1 MSVMHLLQAY
11 GRYFMEILNPIK
23 IRTMQFVKTHPAY
36 VVMALLLFLQIPIL
50 IAGTDTRQAEAATP
64 AFLATLRPVA
74 TPAVTVEEL
83 ALREADS
90 MYHVLE
96 LEATGLSSAAFELAY
111 LGYYKL
117 RDDGV
122 LSKDGLLTI
131 ADFSKPSTD
140 ERLFVIDMDAQE
152 IRYQTLVAHG
162 RNSGKVFAES
172 FSNKPNSNK
181 SSLGFYLTLDTYVGG
196 NGYSLK
202 LKGLD
207 KGLNDKAYER
217 AIVMHGSAYV
227 SEQFARSNG
236 YLGRSLGC
244 PAVPQKL
251 TKPIINTIKN
261 GSVLFIYHPEAN
273 YRQQSTVLNS

>member
-1 MSVMHLLQAY
+1 MHLLQAY
-11 GRYFMEILNPIK
+11 CRSFMEMLNPIK

-36 VVMALLLFLQIPIL
+36 VVLALLLFLQIPIL
-50 IAGTDTRQAEAATP
+50 IAGTDIRQAEAATP
-64 AFLATLRPVA
+64 EFLATLRPVA
-74 TPAVTVEEL
+74 TPAFTMDEL

-90 MYHVLE
+90 LYHVLE
-96 LEATGLSSAAFELAY
+96 LGAAGLSSAAFELAY

-131 ADFSKPSTD
+131 ADFSKPSTE
-140 ERLFVIDMDAQE
+140 ERLFVLDMDAQ
-152 IRYQTLVAHG
+152 RLRFKTLVAHG
-162 RNSGKVFAES
+162 RNSGKVFAET

-181 SSLGFYLTLDTYVGG
+181 SSLGFYLTLDTYMGG

-207 KGLNDKAYER
+207 KGLNDRAYDR
-217 AIVMHGSAYV
+217 AIVMHGSHYV

-251 TKPIINTIKN
+251 TRPIINTIKN
-261 GSVLFIYHPEAN
+261 GSVLFIYHPQAH
-273 YRQQSTVLNS
+273 YRQQSSVLNS